1 MVVYGEKNHKK
12 GGTCGEAMLAG
23 WVVQNAGWA
32 IEWVVHAEIVHRM
45 GCAYGAS
52 YKSRDTDCTTSGTT
66 HCHVRKK
73 Q

>member
-23 WVVQNAGWA
+23 WAVLAEMAAQHAGWA

-45 GCAYGAS
+45 GCACG
-52 YKSRDTDCTTSGTT
+52 D
-66 HCHVRKK
+66 
-73 Q
+73 